1 MDSDAAF
8 NNKQFQRVQ
17 VPVRKE
23 KLTGALREMISGLS
37 LSFIWAA
44 SPGNTQ
50 KLVPVSAV

>member
-23 KLTGALREMISGLS
+23 KLRGALKETVCGLS
-37 LSFIWAA
+37 LSF
-44 SPGNTQ
+44 S
-50 KLVPVSAV
+50 